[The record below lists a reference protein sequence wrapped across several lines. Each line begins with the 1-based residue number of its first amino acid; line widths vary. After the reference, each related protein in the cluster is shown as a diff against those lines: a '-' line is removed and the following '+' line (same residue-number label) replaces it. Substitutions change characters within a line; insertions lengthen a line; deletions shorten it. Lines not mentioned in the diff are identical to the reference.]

1 MELNTMTRTLRMTSI
16 ITSKIRVP
24 PSLGVLM
31 TPSTSE
37 CPRVDTF
44 EATHG
49 EIALFG
55 LNFEGRVI
63 RKFPYEG
70 NGD

>member
-1 MELNTMTRTLRMTSI
+1 
-16 ITSKIRVP
+16 
-24 PSLGVLM
+24 M

-44 EATHG
+44 GATHG